1 MEETQKDFIIK
12 KEDIECYGDDE
23 RAIIRAFCERI
34 AELET
39 DKENLEYVIN
49 EINFILQ
56 YEL

>member
-1 MEETQKDFIIK
+1 MEQKDFVIQ
-12 KEDIECYGDDE
+12 KELIESFGDDK

-39 DKENLEYVIN
+39 DKENLEYVIK
-49 EINFILQ
+49 EIDFILR